1 VILVFFEHDQPIDTF
16 VFLKLFIISRGNKSG
31 ESSPVP
37 NRMIFGLNSALLISQ
52 YNGKEKIAFALAS
65 ILVSWIWFTGLAVA
79 GRITGGM
86 DKSGR
91 LMVVLN
97 KISALVM
104 WGAAIYI
111 RFTLT
116 K

>member
-1 VILVFFEHDQPIDTF
+1 MDTVGVIGT
-16 VFLKLFIISRGNKSG
+16 
-31 ESSPVP
+31 SS
-37 NRMIFGLNSALLISQ
+37 LQ
-52 YNGKEKIAFALAS
+52 YNGAEKVAFALAS

-79 GRITGGM
+79 GRITGKM

-91 LMVVLN
+91 LMMVLN

-111 RFTLT
+111 GLTLV